1 MLLNHLKIA
10 LRALRKNRIYTA
22 INVAGLT
29 LGIAAALLIFRL
41 VNYEYSFNKNFSN
54 YDRIVRV
61 INEETRADGSVDPG
75 VCTPIPA
82 MDEIESSVSQFEYM
96 ARVREM
102 WATLTIPNPNGGA
115 PLKKLRMEEA
125 ETAFFVE
132 SDYFKVFDL
141 TWLSGDQ
148 ETALAE
154 PGTIVLTE
162 SWAEKC
168 FGSWEAAMEQ
178 TVLIDNIHPAV
189 VKGIV
194 QDLPENCDFPI
205 PFFISYPTLR
215 ANADYFFFDAESWGS
230 CSSNNQIYAVLY
242 NAEQKEIAEEAL
254 AKVGDEEYRGR
265 NDEQD
270 RHHALQPLADLHY
283 NEELGHSG
291 THRVSKSR
299 LKILSAIGILIL
311 IMACFNFV
319 NLATAQASLRA
330 KEVGVRKTLGGLR
343 GQLVGQFMTETGVI
357 VLIAV
362 VLGGA
367 LAVVALPLLKHVS
380 EVPDHIPFFAN
391 WKNWAVLGA
400 IATGVT
406 LLAGIYPSLTLAGFR
421 PVEAL
426 KANASRRLTG
436 GATLRKSLVVLQFV
450 IAQALIIGAVITI
463 LQLDYIRSQD
473 LGFKKDLVYT
483 FGFNSDSSTIA
494 RQSTLKQ
501 QLLAIPAVEEVSFSS
516 DQPLSGNTWASNFRF
531 GSRPEDEPYGITL
544 KFCDENYQETY
555 GIELLAGKWYSHSD
569 TMRQAVVNMTLLDKL
584 GIQNPEEVVGQKLR
598 LGGRRMLDI
607 VGVTEDFHT
616 HSFHTE
622 HLPLLMTTRKE
633 YYWEAG
639 LKVRPDNLSGT
650 TTAIQA
656 VFDRVLPEQVFSG
669 RFLNDEIA
677 RFYEDD
683 TRLAATCKAFGLL
696 AILISCLGLFGLAT
710 HAAAQRI
717 KEIGIRKVLGAS
729 VAGIVGLLSRDFM
742 KLVLIALVLAAPL
755 AWFLMKRWLD
765 DFVYH
770 IDIPWWVFGVTG
782 AIAGAIAF
790 LTVSYQSIRAALAN
804 PVKSLKSE

>member
-1 MLLNHLKIA
+1 MKIA
-10 LRALRKNRIYTA
+10 FRALRKNKIYTA
-22 INVAGLT
+22 INIAGLT

-41 VNYEYSFNKNFSN
+41 VNYEYSFNKNFAN

-61 INEETRADGSVDPG
+61 INEEVEADGSIDPG

-82 MDEIESSVSQFEYM
+82 MTEIESKVSQFEYM
-96 ARVREM
+96 SRIREM
-102 WATLTIPNPNGGA
+102 WATLTIPNPSGGA
-115 PLKKLRMEEA
+115 PLKKLGMAEG

-132 SDYFKVFDL
+132 PEFFQVFDL
-141 TWLSGDQ
+141 NWLSGNQ
-148 ETALAE
+148 ETAVTE
-154 PGTIVLTE
+154 PGAIVLTE

-168 FGSWEAAMEQ
+168 FGSWEAAMDQ
-178 TVLIDNIHPAV
+178 TVLIDNIHPV
-189 VKGIV
+189 LVKGV
-194 QDLPENCDFPI
+194 VADLPDNCDFPV

-215 ANADYFFFDAESWGS
+215 GNAEYFFFDETSWGS

-242 NAEQKEIAEEAL
+242 DADQEEAAESVL
-254 AKVGDEEYRGR
+254 AQIGQDEYKGR
-265 NDEQD
+265 NGDQD
-270 RHHALQPLADLHY
+270 RYHALQLLSDLHY
-283 NEELGHSG
+283 NEDLGNSG

-343 GQLVGQFMTETGVI
+343 GQLISQFMTETGVI
-357 VLIAV
+357 VGLSILV
-362 VLGGA
+362 GGA
-367 LAVVALPLLKHVS
+367 LAMLALPLLKYVS
-380 EVPDHIPFFAN
+380 DVPDHIPFFAN
-391 WKNWAVLGA
+391 LQIWVVLAA
-400 IATGVT
+400 IAVGVT
-406 LLAGIYPSLTLAGFR
+406 VLAGLYPSLTLAGFR

-426 KANASRRLTG
+426 KANASRRLMG
-436 GATLRKSLVVLQFV
+436 GASLRKSLVVLQFV

-483 FGFNSDSSTIA
+483 FSFNSDSTTIS

-501 QLLAIPAVEEVSFSS
+501 QLLAVPSVESVSFSS
-516 DQPLSGNTWASNFRF
+516 DQPLSGNTWASNFRY

-544 KFCDENYQETY
+544 KFCDEDYQKTY
-555 GIELLAGKWYSHSD
+555 GIDLLAGRWFNHAD
-569 TMRQAVVNMTLLDKL
+569 TMREAVVNMTLLRKL
-584 GIQNPEEVVGQKLR
+584 GINNPDEVVGQKLR
-598 LGGRRMLDI
+598 LGSRRMLDI

-616 HSFHTE
+616 HSFHQE
-622 HLPLLMTTRKE
+622 HQPLLMTTRKE

-639 LKVRPDNLSGT
+639 LKIRPDNVAGT
-650 TTAIQA
+650 STAVQA

-669 RFLNDEIA
+669 NFLNEQIA

-683 TRLAATCKAFGLL
+683 ARLAATCKAFGLL

-729 VAGIVGLLSRDFM
+729 ISGIVGLLSKDFM

-755 AWFLMKRWLD
+755 AWFLMNRWLN

-770 IDIPWWVFGVTG
+770 INIPWWVFAITG
-782 AIAGAIAF
+782 ILAVAIAF